1 MRRVLDGAVHGAT
14 TVLHRLWP
22 RLPVLTAWPGARVV
36 AERLYARL
44 LRSRYEPLYIRLAAL
59 HRSRLRDVTFIGVTG
74 SAGKTTTKDFAAAVL
89 ATTFPGRKSPHSLN
103 DPYDIARAVRG
114 VRGGDRFA
122 VMELGATNPGDLDG
136 LVALVRPRI
145 GVVTNIGTDHYSA
158 YGSADA
164 IAAEKGK
171 LIRAL
176 PPDGTAILNA
186 DDPRVLAMRE
196 GFTGRVL
203 TFGLGPEATVR
214 AEAIS
219 ATWPDRLAFTLVH
232 GDTRVRVQ
240 TQFCG
245 THWISSALAA
255 VAVGVALGV
264 PVDAAA
270 RALEGVTPF
279 KGRMSPVALPDGVT
293 FIRDDWKA
301 SVHTI
306 PPALDFMREAR
317 APRKVAIIG
326 TIADRTG
333 DAGALYVAMAR
344 RALASADQVCFVGP
358 RAFSALRAKTHA
370 GDDRLRAFATVRAA
384 TEFFKAF
391 LRPGDLVLLK
401 GSNTADHLYRIIL
414 ARTGEVACWRADCM
428 KNGFCD
434 TCSLLHVPS
443 EADYSGSPEADD
455 SGTPEVGSVEVTVEE
470 PGGPAPSHVIVGL
483 GNPGE
488 RYEGTPHNVGR
499 AVVDRLAAMLGATWE
514 REPDAD
520 MSRAEWKGEAV
531 CLVKPTSVMNRTGP
545 LLVRLV
551 QRLGVDHARCIL
563 VYDDLDLPLGTVR
576 PRMRGSDGGHR
587 GVRSIIEAF
596 QTDEIRR
603 VKVGV
608 KREGQV
614 LAAGEAV
621 LTPFTGEETT
631 VMSKACEQAIARLGE
646 LVGQRLGPGA
656 VV

>member
-89 ATTFPGRKSPHSLN
+89 VTTFPGRKNPHSLN

-114 VRGGDRFA
+114 VRSGDRFA
-122 VMELGATNPGDLDG
+122 VMELGATSPGDLDG

-158 YGSADA
+158 YGSVDA

-176 PPDGTAILNA
+176 PPDGVAILNA

-203 TFGLGPEATVR
+203 TFGLHPEATVR

-219 ATWPDRLAFTLVH
+219 ASWPDRLAFTLVH

-255 VAVGVALGV
+255 VAVGLALDV

-270 RALEGVTPF
+270 RALGGVTPF

-301 SVHTI
+301 SAHTI
-306 PPALDFMREAR
+306 PPALDFLKQAR
-317 APRKVAIIG
+317 AARKIAIIG
-326 TIADRTG
+326 TIGDVTG
-333 DAGALYVAMAR
+333 DDRVYVKLAM
-344 RALASADQVCFVGP
+344 RALEVADHTLFVGP
-358 RAFSALRAKTHA
+358 RAFAALRAKKDPR
-370 GDDRLRAFATVRAA
+370 DDRLRAFGTVKAA
-384 TEFFKAF
+384 TQYLHGF

-414 ARTGEVACWRADCM
+414 ARTRGVACWRARCM

-434 TCSLLHVPS
+434 TCSLLDVPS
-443 EADYSGSPEADD
+443 EVEDPGTADVD
-455 SGTPEVGSVEVTVEE
+455 SIEVTTGET
-470 PGGPAPSHVIVGL
+470 GAPAPSHVIVGL
-483 GNPGE
+483 GNPEE

-499 AVVDRLAAMLGATWE
+499 AVVDRLAATLGTTWA
-514 REPDAD
+514 READAD
-520 MSRAEWKGEAV
+520 VSRAEWKGEAV

-608 KREGQV
+608 KRVGQV
-614 LAAGEAV
+614 RAAGEAV

-631 VMSKACEQAIARLGE
+631 VMGKACEQAIARLGE

-656 VV
+656 AV

>member
-89 ATTFPGRKSPHSLN
+89 VTTFPGRKNPHSLN

-114 VRGGDRFA
+114 VRSGDRFA
-122 VMELGATNPGDLDG
+122 VMELGATSPGDLDG

-158 YGSADA
+158 YGSVDA

-203 TFGLGPEATVR
+203 TFGLHPEATVR
-214 AEAIS
+214 AEGIS
-219 ATWPDRLAFTLVH
+219 ASWPDRLAFTLVH
-232 GDTRVRVQ
+232 GNTRVRVQ

-255 VAVGVALGV
+255 AAVGLALDV

-270 RALEGVTPF
+270 RALGGVTPF

-301 SVHTI
+301 SAHTI
-306 PPALDFMREAR
+306 PPALDFLKQAR
-317 APRKVAIIG
+317 AARKIAIIG
-326 TIADRTG
+326 TIGDVTG
-333 DAGALYVAMAR
+333 DDRVYVKLAM
-344 RALASADQVCFVGP
+344 RALEVADHTLFVGP
-358 RAFSALRAKTHA
+358 RAFAALRAKKDPR
-370 GDDRLRAFATVRAA
+370 DDRLRAFGTVKAA
-384 TEFFKAF
+384 TQYLHGF

-414 ARTGEVACWRADCM
+414 ARTRGVACWRARCM

-434 TCSLLHVPS
+434 TCSLLDVPS
-443 EADYSGSPEADD
+443 EVEDPGTADVD
-455 SGTPEVGSVEVTVEE
+455 SIEVTTGET
-470 PGGPAPSHVIVGL
+470 GAPAPSHVIVGL
-483 GNPGE
+483 GNPEE

-499 AVVDRLAAMLGATWE
+499 AVVDRLAATLGTTWA
-514 REPDAD
+514 READAD
-520 MSRAEWKGEAV
+520 VSRAEWKGEAV

-608 KREGQV
+608 KRVGQV
-614 LAAGEAV
+614 RAAGEAV

-631 VMSKACEQAIARLGE
+631 VMGKACEQAIARLGE

-656 VV
+656 AV